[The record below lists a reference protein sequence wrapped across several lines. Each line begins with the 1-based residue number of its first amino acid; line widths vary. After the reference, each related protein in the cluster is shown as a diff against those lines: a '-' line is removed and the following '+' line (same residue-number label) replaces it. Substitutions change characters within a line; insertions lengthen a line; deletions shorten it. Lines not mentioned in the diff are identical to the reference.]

1 MSTPVKA
8 KPFKRK
14 IIVRRIRKQVREQP
28 RGAWKIAY
36 ADFVTALMAFF
47 LMLWLLSSTSADYRN
62 AISEYFE
69 TPLMVVFSGGQ
80 SNDVTSSLIIGGYG
94 EDKTLASGQVNKGA
108 VEDIAITATDAG
120 RLLHMQE
127 VVRLKS
133 LKAQL
138 EQLIRT
144 DPKLNQFKDQLQI
157 DLTSEGLRILIIDAK
172 NRPMFEIG
180 SAILQPYTVEI
191 LRSIGR
197 TLNQVPNKIG
207 LSGHTD
213 AANYQGGSGGYSN
226 WDLSA
231 DRANASRRALI
242 SGGMA
247 QEKILRVVGLS
258 DSVLFNPAAPYDAH
272 NRRISI
278 IVMNQKAMD
287 AVLVD
292 GE

>member
-94 EDKTLASGQVNKGA
+94 EDKTLASGQVSKGA
-108 VEDIAITATDAG
+108 VEDIAITATNAG

-127 VVRLKS
+127 VVRLK
-133 LKAQL
+133 
-138 EQLIRT
+138 
-144 DPKLNQFKDQLQI
+144 
-157 DLTSEGLRILIIDAK
+157 
-172 NRPMFEIG
+172 
-180 SAILQPYTVEI
+180 
-191 LRSIGR
+191 
-197 TLNQVPNKIG
+197 
-207 LSGHTD
+207 
-213 AANYQGGSGGYSN
+213 
-226 WDLSA
+226 
-231 DRANASRRALI
+231 
-242 SGGMA
+242 
-247 QEKILRVVGLS
+247 
-258 DSVLFNPAAPYDAH
+258 
-272 NRRISI
+272 
-278 IVMNQKAMD
+278 
-287 AVLVD
+287 
-292 GE
+292 

>member
-94 EDKTLASGQVNKGA
+94 EDKTLASGQVSKGA
-108 VEDIAITATDAG
+108 VEDIAITATNAG

-242 SGGMA
+242 TGGMA
-247 QEKILRVVGLS
+247 QDKILRVVGLS
-258 DSVLFNPAAPYDAH
+258 DSVLFNPADPYDPH

-287 AVLVD
+287 AVLLE